1 MANVTLN
8 VTDGKGQATGSV
20 EAPAEL
26 FGHTADEVQAHVP
39 LIHQV
44 VVAQLAAARQGT
56 HATKT
61 RGMVSGGGKKP
72 WKRRAPVVPVR
83 APSVHRSGTT
93 AAPCS
98 VRSRATTRSAPPRR

>member
-8 VTDGKGQATGSV
+8 VTDNQGKATGTV
-20 EAPAEL
+20 DAPAEI
-26 FGHTADEVQAHVP
+26 FGFSAEEVQSRIP

-44 VVAQLAAARQGT
+44 VIAQLAAARQGT

-61 RGMVSGGGKKP
+61 RGMVSGGGRV
-72 WKRRAPVVPVR
+72 RRAPATLVR

-98 VRSRATTRSAPPRR
+98 VRSRVTTPSAPRRR

>member
-8 VTDGKGQATGSV
+8 VTDNQGKATGTV
-20 EAPAEL
+20 DAPAEI
-26 FGHTADEVQAHVP
+26 FGFSAEEVQSRIP

-44 VVAQLAAARQGT
+44 VIAQL
-56 HATKT
+56 
-61 RGMVSGGGKKP
+61 
-72 WKRRAPVVPVR
+72 VR

-98 VRSRATTRSAPPRR
+98 VRSRVTTPSAPRRR

>member
-8 VTDGKGQATGSV
+8 VTDNQGKATGTV
-20 EAPAEL
+20 DAPAEI
-26 FGHTADEVQAHVP
+26 FGFSAEEVQSRIP

-44 VVAQLAAARQGT
+44 VIAQLAAARQGT

-61 RGMVSGGGKKP
+61 RGMVSGGGRKP
-72 WKRRAPVVPVR
+72 WKQKGTGRAVR

-98 VRSRATTRSAPPRR
+98 VRSRVTTPSAPRRR

>member
-8 VTDGKGQATGSV
+8 VTDNQGKATGTV
-20 EAPAEL
+20 DAPAEI
-26 FGHTADEVQAHVP
+26 FGFSAEEVQSRIP

-44 VVAQLAAARQGT
+44 VIAQLAAS
-56 HATKT
+56 
-61 RGMVSGGGKKP
+61 RGS
-72 WKRRAPVVPVR
+72 RRAPVVLVR

-98 VRSRATTRSAPPRR
+98 VRSRVTTPSAPRRR

>member
-8 VTDGKGQATGSV
+8 VTDNQGKATGTV
-20 EAPAEL
+20 DAPAEI
-26 FGHTADEVQAHVP
+26 FGFSAEEVQSRIP

-44 VVAQLAAARQGT
+44 VIAQLAAARQGT

-61 RGMVSGGGKKP
+61 RGMVSGGGRGS
-72 WKRRAPVVPVR
+72 RRAPVVLVR

-98 VRSRATTRSAPPRR
+98 VRSRVTTPSAPRRR

>member
-8 VTDGKGQATGSV
+8 VTDNQGKATGTV
-20 EAPAEL
+20 DAPAEI
-26 FGHTADEVQAHVP
+26 FGFSAEEVQSRIP

-44 VVAQLAAARQGT
+44 VIAQLAAARQAPT
-56 HATKT
+56 PPRLVAWFPAVAAS
-61 RGMVSGGGKKP
+61 RGS
-72 WKRRAPVVPVR
+72 RRAPVVLVR

-98 VRSRATTRSAPPRR
+98 VRSRVTTPSAPRRR

>member
-8 VTDGKGQATGSV
+8 VTDAKGQATGTV
-20 EAPAEL
+20 EAPEAL
-26 FGHTADEVQAHVP
+26 FGVSAEDVQAHIP

-44 VVAQLAAARQGT
+44 VTAQLAAARQGT

-61 RGMVSGGGKKP
+61 RGMVSGG
-72 WKRRAPVVPVR
+72 VR

-98 VRSRATTRSAPPRR
+98 ARSRVTTLSAPPRR